1 MKDLTACGA
10 STRILSLA
18 RSDVAYGHVS
28 PAVLLP
34 CGHMAHAFCRP
45 RTQLCHMAYACF
57 MATWHV
63 QWGKGGVFLFIT
75 QAGARRMRVRKSHS
89 YPRRYFCMAVLSTS
103 YFGLPK
109 RVVDCT
115 NFFMRQSRLSPWTVV
130 KTAHKAS
137 FGEHGR
143 NGHSSRD
150 NCARARR
157 SMSCEQFPQPRLV
170 APGPRWV

>member
-1 MKDLTACGA
+1 MVMCHL
-10 STRILSLA
+10 LSFC
-18 RSDVAYGHVS
+18 
-28 PAVLLP
+28 LL
-34 CGHMAHAFCRP
+34 
-45 RTQLCHMAYACF
+45 
-57 MATWHV
+57 ATWHTHSV
-63 QWGKGGVFLFIT
+63 ARALNCVIWHTLVLWQHGTCSGGRGRFFLFIT

-143 NGHSSRD
+143 NCHSSRD